1 MSAICLSVSSRR
13 FRTDTVAVVGS
24 SVDDMDVPETV
35 VSAVVELS
43 VDDNELLVNL
53 TIVESLVLPIVVL
66 WVDAIGVESLVVLE
80 TDVLIL
86 SVDVLLMVVIPLVVL
101 PIVLLVSVVL
111 STEVLLVVLL
121 MVDVPSV
128 ELLVVPSVV
137 GLPTDVL
144 VAVVLPSS
152 VLSSVVLL
160 SVVLPSVVLPG
171 VVLPCVVLPSVVLP
185 SVVLPSVVLPI
196 VVLPSVVICSVVT
209 VVPAKVVPKVV
220 SELAAAVERAGQELG
235 STEAPASADRAK
247 QYSSSVCSESPLLV
261 YTQPS
266 TQLGSGLSTSST
278 FSRYSPFKFAKV
290 PSAFCNLGWKLIR
303 YLHIILDILKNF
315 LITWTRTVRQQP
327 WPSGVRVTSA
337 RRGRQPVIVTKNS
350 RNPPE

>member
-13 FRTDTVAVVGS
+13 FRTDTVAVVAS

-53 TIVESLVLPIVVL
+53 TVVESLVLPIVVL
-66 WVDAIGVESLVVLE
+66 WVGAIGVESLVELE

-171 VVLPCVVLPSVVLP
+171 VLLPNVVLPSVVLP

-247 QYSSSVCSESPLLV
+247 QYSSSESPLLV

-303 YLHIILDILKNF
+303 YSHIILDILKNF

-327 WPSGVRVTSA
+327 WPSGVSVTSA
-337 RRGRQPVIVTKNS
+337 KRGRQPVIVTKNR

>member
-66 WVDAIGVESLVVLE
+66 CVDAIGVESLVVLE

-128 ELLVVPSVV
+128 ELLV
-137 GLPTDVL
+137 
-144 VAVVLPSS
+144 
-152 VLSSVVLL
+152 VVLL

>member
-13 FRTDTVAVVGS
+13 FRTDTVAVVAS

-35 VSAVVELS
+35 VSAVVEPS
-43 VDDNELLVNL
+43 VDDNELLVNF
-53 TIVESLVLPIVVL
+53 TVVESLVLPIVVL
-66 WVDAIGVESLVVLE
+66 CVDAIGVESLVVLE

-128 ELLVVPSVV
+128 ELLVV

-152 VLSSVVLL
+152 VLSSVILL
-160 SVVLPSVVLPG
+160 S
-171 VVLPCVVLPSVVLP
+171 VVLPSVVLP

-209 VVPAKVVPKVV
+209 VVPAKAVPKVV
-220 SELAAAVERAGQELG
+220 SELSAAVERAGQELG

-247 QYSSSVCSESPLLV
+247 QYSSSESPLLV

-303 YLHIILDILKNF
+303 CSHIILDIHEKLSYNLDKDGEAAAMA
-315 LITWTRTVRQQP
+315 LRCEVDIGQERKAACDCHQEQTE
-327 WPSGVRVTSA
+327 
-337 RRGRQPVIVTKNS
+337 
-350 RNPPE
+350 PP